1 MVPVIAGIPA
11 EHIEDAILSY
21 VDGARSCA
29 HEPRMCETVAML
41 SESQVTEVAD
51 YYAGKERGSSGQEF
65 DRDLAARGAL
75 LYQQHCALCHV
86 SPDSED
92 AAYAVGIPLHGQRL
106 DYLRY
111 AIEAYLG
118 GDREAQFEAMMHE
131 LRELR
136 PDDVDALVNYF
147 ASYRPGGIVLPVRAP
162 GQLPL
167 CGEVPMPIDHA
178 CAGNQFP
185 DCMIESQVLPEVVI
199 GLLCG

>member
-1 MVPVIAGIPA
+1 MRRLLPDLLRVCLVFLLAPLPLIGTAAVLERCAECHGTDGMGQDLPMVPVIAGIPA

-75 LYQQHCALCHV
+75 LYQQHCALCHL

-136 PDDVDALVNYF
+136 PEDVDALVNHF
-147 ASYRPGGIVLPVRAP
+147 ASYRPG
-162 GQLPL
+162 
-167 CGEVPMPIDHA
+167 D
-178 CAGNQFP
+178 
-185 DCMIESQVLPEVVI
+185 
-199 GLLCG
+199 